1 MTVDLTGVAV
11 MEIRAYPPV
20 AAITPRVRGAE
31 LAPGDA
37 PPAVVVRKLGISY
50 APFGRGSRR
59 LGLQEPMFAALCFG
73 ATYPQAAQLAGA
85 VVDAIN
91 LRGPRS
97 DSAGRAVLLSLV
109 EGGGNPTLDPDTK
122 WVTETVTFTFV
133 GAAQAVPIGA

>member
-1 MTVDLTGVAV
+1 MSVDLTGMAV
-11 MEIRAYPPV
+11 MEVRSYPSV

-37 PPAVVVRKLGISY
+37 PPAVVIRKLGISY

-59 LGLQEPMFAALCFG
+59 LGLQEPMYAALCFA

-91 LRGPRS
+91 LRGPRN
-97 DSAGRAVLLSLV
+97 DAQGRLVHLSLV
-109 EGGGNPTLDPDTK
+109 ESGGDPTLDPDTK

-133 GAAQAVPIGA
+133 GAAEAVPIGA